1 MTAPTHEEIAKITR
15 ELIDKGLVIE
25 AGLDWYPSGGTVVAA
40 DMEPSDEDWR
50 IVEVPPAIP

>member
-25 AGLDWYPSGGTVVAA
+25 AGLDWFFHGRVSERGSASARFRG
-40 DMEPSDEDWR
+40 WR
-50 IVEVPPAIP
+50 HD